1 MKWAFAVYAL
11 AFGASKR
18 CYDHIILYC
27 SKNGNEIQCLRSV
40 ETTAIGKRGF
50 LCDLHDSHPSQPDH
64 SMPFYPPAR
73 KWKVKAAVPC
83 SMLQQIPALKSRD
96 MSRRH
101 THLGTPDLCEHQ
113 VPCAA
118 RVKDSDSKSNSIG
131 IWPTWSLFE
140 VSCLAMLI
148 IATLIHIACLGTPS
162 VMFGKSPFVNIVIT
176 AWWRH
181 ETAIAHYFLL
191 QSCWVVE

>member
-1 MKWAFAVYAL
+1 MPKKRRNYGNWQKRVSLRPPWLASLSTRPLNAFLPSCQKMKSE
-11 AFGASKR
+11 GGS
-18 CYDHIILYC
+18 
-27 SKNGNEIQCLRSV
+27 
-40 ETTAIGKRGF
+40 
-50 LCDLHDSHPSQPDH
+50 
-64 SMPFYPPAR
+64 
-73 KWKVKAAVPC
+73 

-181 ETAIAHYFLL
+181 ETASAHYFLL